1 MMDPS
6 WAAPRWLGWHFAVQM
21 DREPCSSGN
30 HARRGLAVDNLTSM
44 SVPVFAGE
52 GRLVYEDRQ
61 VPRLGAADEVLVA
74 VKACGIC
81 GTDLNILAVPPA
93 HKALLGTI
101 LGHEAV
107 GTVAEVGTAVLGV
120 RPGDRVVVAP
130 RLTCGR
136 CVYCRRGLTN
146 QCENYRTVGTTMDG
160 AFAPYLRVPERALWK
175 VPPAVADDDALL
187 FEPLSCVVGAV
198 TRVPLRPG
206 DQVAI
211 IGAGPM
217 GMLFAML
224 YKALGA
230 GKILVADVVPYRLE
244 QARRFGA
251 DVAIDVSKVPFK
263 EAVLAE
269 TGIGCDI
276 AVDAVGNQLP
286 VAVSISRRAAHIILF
301 GLRAHDAPAV
311 SQYLITRNDL
321 TVVGSFVGLN
331 PFAQT
336 LQLLESGVVRP
347 GVLITHRL
355 PLTALPEG
363 VELMRSGKAMKVA
376 VEM

>member
-1 MMDPS
+1 MDNP
-6 WAAPRWLGWHFAVQM
+6 
-21 DREPCSSGN
+21 
-30 HARRGLAVDNLTSM
+30 TSM

-52 GRLVYEDRQ
+52 GRLVYEERL
-61 VPRLGAADEVLVA
+61 VPRPGAADEVLVA

-93 HKALLGTI
+93 HKALPGTI

-107 GTVAEVGTAVLGV
+107 GSVAEVGKAVSSV
-120 RPGDRVVVAP
+120 QPGDRVVVAP

-136 CVYCRRGLTN
+136 CAYCRRGLNN
-146 QCENYRTVGTTMDG
+146 QCEDYRTVGTTMDG

-175 VPPAVADDDALL
+175 VPPGVTDDDALL

-198 TRVPLRPG
+198 ARVPLRPG
-206 DQVAI
+206 DRVAV
-211 IGAGPM
+211 IGAGSM

-230 GKILVADVVPYRLE
+230 GKVLVADVVPYRLE
-244 QARRFGA
+244 QACHFGA
-251 DVAIDVSKVPFK
+251 DVTIDVSKTPLK

-286 VAVSISRRAAHIILF
+286 TAASICRRAGHIILF
-301 GLRAHDAPAV
+301 GLRVHDAPAV
-311 SQYLITRNDL
+311 PQYLITRNDL
-321 TVVGSFVGLN
+321 TVVGTFVGLN
-331 PFAQT
+331 PFVQT
-336 LQLLESGVVRP
+336 LQLLESGLIHP
-347 GVLITHRL
+347 GALITHRL
-355 PLTALPEG
+355 PLSALPEG
-363 VELMRSGKAMKVA
+363 VALMRSGKAMKVA
-376 VEM
+376 MEM